1 MLYLDQVELSDGI
14 LNNINEFLNYFNLN
28 NIDIIIA
35 NVNKKEYYWKQNNY
49 LKSKSFPGNDVF
61 RAWSIPAER
70 KSIIFQDQAETEL
83 SIFWLIIHEITH
95 VKLQTEWFLLFNVI
109 NIERNILLKEL
120 NYTINDY
127 LDKGMRDDNFRNSEP
142 EEILCDRVANAI
154 IGEVLDR
161 NWWKN
166 RINNIDNII

>member
-1 MLYLDQVELSDGI
+1 MLYLDQVKLSDSI
-14 LNNINEFLNYFNLN
+14 LNNINKFLNYFNLN
-28 NIDIIIA
+28 NIDIIVA

-95 VKLQTEWFLLFNVI
+95 VKLQTEWLLLFNVI

-120 NYTINDY
+120 NYSMNDY

-166 RINNIDNII
+166 RINNIDN

>member
-1 MLYLDQVELSDGI
+1 MLYLNQVELSDSI
-14 LNNINEFLNYFNLN
+14 LNDINNFLNCFKLN
-28 NIDIIIA
+28 DINIIIA
-35 NVNKKEYYWKQNNY
+35 NVNEKESYWTQDNY
-49 LKSKSFPGNDVF
+49 FKSIPFPGNNVF
-61 RAWSIPAER
+61 RAWSKPTENKI
-70 KSIIFQDQAETEL
+70 IIFQDQAETEL

-95 VKLQTEWFLLFNVI
+95 VKLQTEWSLLFNVI
-109 NIERNILLKEL
+109 NIEKNNLLKEL

-166 RINNIDNII
+166 RINNIDN